1 MTSLFKKTVLTVAML
16 GCVFGAQAEKKAV
29 SRGEA
34 LLASAA
40 MVAGSA
46 VTVVGA
52 MGFGSMQTNLN
63 DLPPSLAEKLAATGP
78 YALIAIPGAILTLS
92 SAIYCFKAAKGFWKK
107 SRSTVGSL
115 LTIAGGLV
123 LAGACVAY
131 VGANTAHTMAT
142 TTNWRDAGAVIKDAA
157 WYGSRG
163 SSGIS
168 AQDAS
173 DAAMASGAAA
183 LGGALIS
190 FVGYAIQPV
199 DNSSEESKA

>member
-1 MTSLFKKTVLTVAML
+1 MTSLFKKSVLTVTML

-29 SRGEA
+29 SRGGA

-46 VTVVGA
+46 ATVVGA
-52 MGFGSMQTNLN
+52 MGLGAMQTNLN

-78 YALIAIPGAILTLS
+78 YALIAIPGTILALG

-115 LTIAGGLV
+115 VTIAGGLV

-131 VGANTAHTMAT
+131 VGANTAHSSAT
-142 TTNWRDAGAVIKDAA
+142 TLSWNAAKDAA

-173 DAAMASGAAA
+173 DAATASLAAA

-190 FVGYAIQPV
+190 LVGYGIQPV
-199 DNSSEESKA
+199 DNSNEESKA